1 MDTIRVRVELNKG
14 RVGMPL
20 GKLAMICTD
29 LVAFLNLL
37 SSDIGVGTEKNDWLA
52 ERFENASVDFDIRLG
67 KAVSFEQAAF
77 ANRALATCFGSGS
90 DDWASL
96 RLRPDTKAKFI
107 QTFSHLDV
115 DETAKIGLYNPAAD
129 DALHWFEIPHQ
140 SNPDLV
146 DGLIDR
152 GEYGEIQGTVH
163 SLVKEGPKPY
173 LKVRELS
180 CGELVKC
187 YFSKPMYKVAHELLA
202 DSDAVIF
209 VEGWLRL
216 DPATL
221 NVSRISVEGFRLA
234 PNFDLANYQQ
244 MRGSMP
250 DFLPELD
257 LPDEELIP

>member
-1 MDTIRVRVELNKG
+1 
-14 RVGMPL
+14 MPL

-37 SSDIGVGTEKNDWLA
+37 SSDIGIGTEKNDWLA

-77 ANRALATCFGSGS
+77 ANRALATCFRSGA

-96 RLRPDTKAKFI
+96 RLRPETKAKFV
-107 QTFSHLDV
+107 QAFSHLDV
-115 DETAKIGLYNPAAD
+115 DEIANVGLYNYLANDVP
-129 DALHWFEIPHQ
+129 HWFEIPRQ

-146 DGLIDR
+146 DGLLDR

-180 CGELVKC
+180 SGELVKC

-250 DFLPELD
+250 DFLAELD